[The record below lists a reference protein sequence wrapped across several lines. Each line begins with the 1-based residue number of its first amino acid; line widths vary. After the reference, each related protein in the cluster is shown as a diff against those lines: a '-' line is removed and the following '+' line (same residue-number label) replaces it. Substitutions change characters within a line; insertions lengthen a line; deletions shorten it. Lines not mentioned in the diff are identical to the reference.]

1 MLGPDFLCARHIE
14 SAEAQTPA
22 LEAFID
28 WEMKEGHRML
38 LEGAWI
44 TPEAA
49 ARRCETSPATR
60 AVFIYEPDEDEVMAS
75 MVARQKR
82 DHPSERQM
90 RLAAM
95 AWRYGN
101 WIRDGARENGLPV
114 VDARPRAT
122 LVDRILVAAEQG

>member
-1 MLGPDFLCARHIE
+1 
-14 SAEAQTPA
+14 
-22 LEAFID
+22 
-28 WEMKEGHRML
+28 ML

-49 ARRCETSPATR
+49 ARRRDTSPATG
-60 AVFIYEPDEDEVMAS
+60 AVFIHEPDEDEVLAS
-75 MVARQKR
+75 MVARQIR

-101 WIRDGARENGLPV
+101 WIRDGARKNGVPV

-122 LVDRILVAAEQG
+122 LVDRIIVAAGQGYGRNTK